1 MKRYILY
8 NILKLILI
16 ELKIYYYI
24 IIDFIIILSIFI
36 NGYNYLI
43 IIIYKFSKVVI
54 TVLRKDTF
62 NAEK

>member
-1 MKRYILY
+1 MRYILY
-8 NILKLILI
+8 GILKPILI

-24 IIDFIIILSIFI
+24 IIDFIIALPIFI

-54 TVLRKDTF
+54 TVLRKDIF
-62 NAEK
+62 NAEE